1 MVMGNDTIIPKIT
14 LHKTIKIDLLAILLA
29 KQSTDNMIF
38 FLFNVKK
45 LHQKCAIIN
54 IEKN

>member
-38 FLFNVKK
+38 FLFNVK